1 MNKEFCNCYTHCEL
15 ECVDCPFDEDIFES
29 EKNRSVSRHR
39 HLASVKAKEASLDV
53 VDILS
58 SKADRI
64 PDSSKNSKKIDRANR
79 RVNNAFK
86 TSMRYKKQVAEREQ
100 RQSNS

>member
-1 MNKEFCNCYTHCEL
+1 MNKEFYNCYTHCEL
-15 ECVDCPFDEDIFES
+15 ECEDCPFDENIFES
-29 EKNRSVSRHR
+29 EKDRSVSRRR
-39 HLASVKAKEASLDV
+39 HLASVKAKETSLDV

-58 SKADRI
+58 SKANRI
-64 PDSSKNSKKIDRANR
+64 PSKNSKEIDRANQ

>member
-1 MNKEFCNCYTHCEL
+1 MTEERNLCMHQCKGCTL
-15 ECVDCPFDEDIFES
+15 KDCPLIDEEELMD
-29 EKNRSVSRHR
+29 KDRSIARRR

-64 PDSSKNSKKIDRANR
+64 PDTSKNSKKLHRADQ
-79 RVNNAFK
+79 RVNNAAR
-86 TSMRYKKQVAEREQ
+86 TSMRYKKQVAEREA
-100 RQSNS
+100 

>member
-1 MNKEFCNCYTHCEL
+1 MNKESCNCYTHCEL
-15 ECVDCPFDEDIFES
+15 ECENCPFDEDVFES
-29 EKNRSVSRHR
+29 EKDRSISRRR

-64 PDSSKNSKKIDRANR
+64 PDTSKNSEKLHRAHL
-79 RVNNAFK
+79 RVNNSYR

-100 RQSNS
+100 H

>member
-1 MNKEFCNCYTHCEL
+1 MNTEFCNCYTHCEL
-15 ECVDCPFDEDIFES
+15 ECKDCPFDEEILEL
-29 EKNRSVSRHR
+29 EKDRSTSRHR

-64 PDSSKNSKKIDRANR
+64 PDTSKNSEKLRRTIQ
-79 RVNNAFK
+79 RVNNAAK
-86 TSMRYKKQVAEREQ
+86 TSMRYKKQVAEKEARH
-100 RQSNS
+100 S